1 MEHLQVKDEREC
13 IKKMY
18 RLICNKL
25 YSEGIEAMCL
35 KVSELEA
42 AVLLKYDDLF
52 NSQVQNK
59 QIGLKSK
66 TAQLA

>member
-1 MEHLQVKDEREC
+1 
-13 IKKMY
+13 
-18 RLICNKL
+18 
-25 YSEGIEAMCL
+25 MCL